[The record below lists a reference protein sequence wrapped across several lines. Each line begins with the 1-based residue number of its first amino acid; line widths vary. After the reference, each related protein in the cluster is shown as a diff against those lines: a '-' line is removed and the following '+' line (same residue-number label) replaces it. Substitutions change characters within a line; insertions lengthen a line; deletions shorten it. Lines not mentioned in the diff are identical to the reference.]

1 MTPPVMIS
9 LLRRVHVKVLI
20 GLKKKMLMMVQL
32 FLLLLLLHVQ
42 VSHGMSQMMS
52 RMHGH
57 HKGMWRSIGMMM
69 PAAADTTTTTT
80 PHHMVG

>member
-20 GLKKKMLMMVQL
+20 GLKKKMLMMVHL
-32 FLLLLLLHVQ
+32 FLLLLLHVQ

-69 PAAADTTTTTT
+69 PAADTTTTTT